1 MKSSTGSEVSSQSVL
16 FTARRKQNLILKA
29 PNTVCG
35 KAFLQVDVQNKSKG
49 VFFPFMPYQNLNVL
63 SGLYLKHSCHI
74 KASHLMLDH
83 LSDGCLSRL
92 QCSCK
97 VPSLSDVITFSH
109 HSKTQQLNVSCDAG
123 LGKLARLFIEMLQV
137 ISWLITTK
145 ISQCYQVFYS
155 FKIYFALV
163 RTLSQNWTF
172 GVQGQHFKKSMAFGV
187 SSWLNVIN
195 AEKQSQ
201 QSPLYMYLVSDKVS

>member
-145 ISQCYQVFYS
+145 LDKDQPMLPNLLFLQDLFCIGQDS
-155 FKIYFALV
+155 FTELDIWGPRSALQKEDGFWSV
-163 RTLSQNWTF
+163 I
-172 GVQGQHFKKSMAFGV
+172 MA
-187 SSWLNVIN
+187 
-195 AEKQSQ
+195 
-201 QSPLYMYLVSDKVS
+201 